1 MFLMTV
7 RQGMLVALMTLA
19 MAPSVVY
26 AASFPSAGI
35 VPCDGPN
42 CTVCS
47 LATLAQNILNIGIYL
62 AVFLSA
68 VLFAWAGWKYL
79 TAGGDT
85 GEVSSAKKIF
95 WNVAIGLII
104 ILGAWLIVDTL
115 VHTLTNINGWNNLC
129 SN

>member
-1 MFLMTV
+1 MF
-7 RQGMLVALMTLA
+7 VALITLA
-19 MAPSVVY
+19 FVPTIAS
-26 AASFPSAGI
+26 AASFPVNGI

-85 GEVSSAKKIF
+85 GEVASAKKIF

-104 ILGAWLIVDTL
+104 ILGAWLVVDTL
-115 VHTLTNINGWNNLC
+115 VHTLTNIGAWNSLC
-129 SN
+129 SS